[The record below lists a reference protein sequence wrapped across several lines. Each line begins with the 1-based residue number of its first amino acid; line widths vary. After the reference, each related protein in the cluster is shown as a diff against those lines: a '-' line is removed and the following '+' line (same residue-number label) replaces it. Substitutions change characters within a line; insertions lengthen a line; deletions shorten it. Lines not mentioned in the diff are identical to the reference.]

1 MVWLQTPPWARWLLS
16 ALIAA
21 IALWVELGPDPT
33 VPHPFAIED
42 IEAGDFVDETNT
54 ENRQLAVGILTPV
67 ELGVAATLPILA
79 GDPILASSLGDGAAT
94 VPDDWWVMELSL
106 PRGAR
111 NGDEARLVL
120 LDTGEVVEGRVVGAV
135 DEDPLGSGLGM
146 VAVDPAG
153 ATEAAVAAAEGRIA
167 VMIATG

>member
-1 MVWLQTPPWARWLLS
+1 MVWLQTPPWARWILS

-21 IALWVELGPDPT
+21 VALWVELGPDPT
-33 VPHPFAIED
+33 VPHPFAIVD
-42 IEAGDFVDETNT
+42 IEAGDIVDETNT
-54 ENRQLAVGILTPV
+54 ESRRLAAGILAPV
-67 ELGVAATLPILA
+67 VLGRTASLPIPA
-79 GDPILASSLGDGAAT
+79 GDPILATNVGDEVTA
-94 VPDDWWVMELSL
+94 VPEGWWVMEVSL

-111 NGDEARLVL
+111 SGDEARIVL
-120 LDTGEVVEGRVVGAV
+120 LDSGDVVEGRVVGAV

-167 VMIATG
+167 IMIATG